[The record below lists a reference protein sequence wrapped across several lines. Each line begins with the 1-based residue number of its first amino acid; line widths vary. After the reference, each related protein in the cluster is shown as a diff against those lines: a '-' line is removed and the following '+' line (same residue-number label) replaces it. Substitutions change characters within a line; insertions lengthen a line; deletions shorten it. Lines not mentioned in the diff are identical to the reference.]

1 MKSPPIPISQTR
13 SIGKMTVADDL
24 NNRFLAQI
32 EKQKIFSTPTFSNA
46 ECYVC
51 VRNGFDIFISI
62 GNVIRACQLSN
73 ESGNYGILNIDLN
86 TVFNIKSMVLNP
98 SGTMLA
104 AVGDSSI
111 CLFTL
116 PQTIDNNLVNQSHIY
131 GIEGLEGSKIKKV
144 LWHPAMPLDAGLV
157 ILTEDSRIILYNVT
171 TSTEVP
177 QLSIDL
183 KEFLNFKGQAS
194 SISFGSAD
202 NLAGYLTLYVA
213 STNGD
218 IFAIYPFLAEKGKVR
233 CTHQQVEQLHE
244 NASKIL
250 GTINNKFPSTSIM
263 EVATDTGLKARAI
276 KHYQYISHI
285 KKAADKVMKL
295 EDSKP
300 GFTPIIEVNQKGDDV
315 SLQGPLNIAGAENI
329 PEAERKPSIL
339 DLIEISSN
347 DDTIFLSALC
357 SNSSGETF
365 VRYFI
370 QDSPLMMSWKSDEED
385 EEELVQA
392 EEEKAKASRENK
404 NKLGYAK
411 PKRGFGFVAIP
422 ESSGTRNHDSKE
434 ENALTK
440 FDKKLNE
447 KKFVEESLLSLKIAG
462 HDNIGNFT
470 KELDGCFRKLSNDAS
485 KIAIISG
492 DKVLFIDTQAWSDNI
507 LESQS
512 SDIDFIQYDKFN
524 SKHPNPKVLLLTD
537 NTTNTGDFLVLFYNY
552 RISIEIR
559 KLGKEEKKKVEEKK
573 EEEKK
578 EIKNPQLHM
587 QKVIYPSNISLVSKA
602 PIAELDTYLK
612 DLKNQN
618 YSDSYKGVD
627 NAVLTK
633 KLNSEDTQVLQ
644 SMNDASRFFL
654 QLVQVFSK
662 AIFGVTSRLELQTSD
677 LRQQIET
684 LNEDNKKVE
693 KQEYYEA
700 NEKRIE
706 ELKKKQKTINEKQE
720 ALKKKLIDSI
730 HRLRNQSS
738 SPLSKEERF
747 WFKEINSLNIK
758 INKDN
763 SEDLS
768 LMDKVKS
775 LNGQLES
782 VKAQQSGETKLE
794 TEDDELSRRLQRLR
808 LSQDL
813 TKLKTWLQEEGKLID
828 VARHKLDDHI
838 SKIKV

>member
-1 MKSPPIPISQTR
+1 
-13 SIGKMTVADDL
+13 
-24 NNRFLAQI
+24 
-32 EKQKIFSTPTFSNA
+32 
-46 ECYVC
+46 
-51 VRNGFDIFISI
+51 
-62 GNVIRACQLSN
+62 
-73 ESGNYGILNIDLN
+73 
-86 TVFNIKSMVLNP
+86 MVLNP

-183 KEFLNFKGQAS
+183 KKFLNFKSQAS

-276 KHYQYISHI
+276 KHYQYISHM

-295 EDSKP
+295 EDSNP

-329 PEAERKPSIL
+329 PEAERKPSII

-392 EEEKAKASRENK
+392 EEEKAKASLENK

-470 KELDGCFRKLSNDAS
+470 KELKGCFRKLSNDAS

-492 DKVLFIDTQAWSDNI
+492 DKVLFIDTQAWSDKI
-507 LESQS
+507 LEAQS

-559 KLGKEEKKKVEEKK
+559 KLGKEEKKKEEEKKEEEKKEEEKK

-587 QKVIYPSNISLVSKA
+587 QKVIYPSNISLV
-602 PIAELDTYLK
+602 I
-612 DLKNQN
+612 
-618 YSDSYKGVD
+618 
-627 NAVLTK
+627 LTK

-684 LNEDNKKVE
+684 LNEDNKKIE
-693 KQEYYEA
+693 KQEYYET

-730 HRLRNQSS
+730 HRLRNKSS